1 MLYDGFK
8 LKIIMNLLDHYVKEI
23 ISEPYFKY
31 DKWCIDVMA
40 ECYGRWKH
48 TLMFKTK
55 EECLSVEI
63 DYMFLA

>member
-1 MLYDGFK
+1 
-8 LKIIMNLLDHYVKEI
+8 MNLLDHYVKEI

-55 EECLSVEI
+55 EECLNVKI